1 MKSSA
6 AIAKE
11 PRPLPDPMAELRG
24 DASMNALAKF
34 GHELRSPLYAVL
46 GFAQLLI
53 EDDRLLAEH
62 REMIE
67 VIRTS
72 GKHLLGLIQDV
83 VQIAKLDVGHPQVEL
98 EPFELELV
106 VRQVIEMMKLRA
118 VDKGLALHVKF
129 AQDLPRVVSGDSGK
143 IRQILIN
150 LVGNAIAYTDSGEV
164 DIDVQCGNRGP
175 GSQVMIHFAVAD
187 SGPGIAEQDQ
197 GRVFD
202 EFVRLTSRDPNGSG
216 LGLAISQ
223 RLAELMGGAIRLESV
238 VGQGSVF
245 TLDLPLEPIEFE
257 DDSQPLP
264 AEADP
269 IAVPAEPA
277 TAVHRLREVG
287 GAAESLEIRQVQS
300 VVTGLP
306 IALERAADTAQG
318 LRWRSM
324 TSDLTQRVE
333 AA

>member
-6 AIAKE
+6 AIVRE
-11 PRPLPDPMAELRG
+11 PGPVEDPAVRVHG
-24 DASMNALAKF
+24 DASLNALAKF

-53 EDDRLLAEH
+53 EDERLLAEH

-83 VQIAKLDVGHPQVEL
+83 VQIAKLDVGSPHVED

-106 VRQVIEMMKLRA
+106 VRQVLEMMKLRA
-118 VDKGLALHVKF
+118 LDKGLALQVTF
-129 AQDLPRVVSGDSGK
+129 GQQLPRVVSGDSGK

-150 LVGNAIAYTDSGEV
+150 LVGNAVSYTDSGEV
-164 DIDVQCGNRGP
+164 AIEVRRGSRGP
-175 GSQVMIHFAVAD
+175 GGQVMIHFAVAD

-197 GRVFD
+197 SRVFD

-223 RLAELMGGAIRLESV
+223 RLAEVMGGGIRLESV

-245 TLDLPLEPIEFE
+245 TLDLPLHPVDF
-257 DDSQPLP
+257 DDDCLP
-264 AEADP
+264 
-269 IAVPAEPA
+269 VPAEGEQIVAPLDPA
-277 TAVHRLREVG
+277 LAILPNREVG
-287 GAAESLEIRQVQS
+287 AESDALAIRQAHAAIA
-300 VVTGLP
+300 GLP
-306 IALERAADTAQG
+306 MASERSAESAQG
-318 LRWRSM
+318 QRWRTM
-324 TSDLTQRVE
+324 NSDLTLRVE